1 MNMTEYA
8 KSLVKQY
15 DKNGDN
21 MLQPEEQKE
30 LRGRAAESDLNHDG
44 VITIDE
50 LVAHLSSNAPAT
62 PAAATPTATTTV
74 SSSSTTSG
82 DSGGHHHHDGDDKS
96 DKGKADADA
105 AKRVLT
111 GSAGGLAAGTKDGD
125 KRHSYRFT
133 PADERLPSGLPSW
146 FKEKDKNGDGQIEMS
161 EYARNWTN
169 STAAE
174 FQRYDLNGDG
184 IITAKEAASKPA
196 PKGD

>member
-30 LRGRAAESDLNHDG
+30 LRGRAADSDLNHDG

-50 LVAHLSSNAPAT
+50 LVAHLSSNAPGASST
-62 PAAATPTATTTV
+62 AATSGAT
-74 SSSSTTSG
+74 SSTSSG
-82 DSGGHHHHDGDDKS
+82 SDAGGRHHHEGDDRAKS
-96 DKGKADADA
+96 DSDA

-111 GSAGGLAAGTKDGD
+111 GTAGGPAAGSKEGD

-133 PADERLPSGLPSW
+133 PATEKLPSGLPSW
-146 FKEKDKNGDGQIEMS
+146 FKSKDSNGDGQIEMT
-161 EYARNWTN
+161 EYSRTWSN

-174 FQRYDLNGDG
+174 FERLDLDGDG
-184 IITAKEAASKPA
+184 VITAKEASAKSSG
-196 PKGD
+196 KGG

>member
-1 MNMTEYA
+1 MNMSEYA

-50 LVAHLSSNAPAT
+50 LVAHLSTSAPAT
-62 PAAATPTATTTV
+62 PAAASATASNA
-74 SSSSTTSG
+74 SSPSTTSG
-82 DSGGHHHHDGDDKS
+82 DSGGRRHRDHDGDDKGKGDS
-96 DKGKADADA
+96 DT

-111 GSAGGLAAGTKDGD
+111 GTAGGLASGSKDGD
-125 KRHSYRFT
+125 KRRSYRFT
-133 PADERLPSGLPSW
+133 PANERLPSGLPSW
-146 FKEKDKNGDGQIEMS
+146 FKDKDKNGDGQVEMS
-161 EYARNWTN
+161 EYARSWSN
-169 STAAE
+169 STAAD

-184 IITAKEAASKPA
+184 VITAKEATGKSASK
-196 PKGD
+196 GD

>member
-62 PAAATPTATTTV
+62 P
-74 SSSSTTSG
+74 STT
-82 DSGGHHHHDGDDKS
+82 
-96 DKGKADADA
+96 A
-105 AKRVLT
+105 A
-111 GSAGGLAAGTKDGD
+111 
-125 KRHSYRFT
+125 H
-133 PADERLPSGLPSW
+133 
-146 FKEKDKNGDGQIEMS
+146 GQHKLG
-161 EYARNWTN
+161 
-169 STAAE
+169 
-174 FQRYDLNGDG
+174 QRR
-184 IITAKEAASKPA
+184 
-196 PKGD
+196 

>member
-21 MLQPEEQKE
+21 MLQPEEQKD

-50 LVAHLSSNAPAT
+50 LVAHLSTNAPAT
-62 PAAATPTATTTV
+62 PRAASTA
-74 SSSSTTSG
+74 SSSSATSG
-82 DSGGHHHHDGDDKS
+82 DSKGHRHHDED
-96 DKGKADADA
+96 DKGKGEADAS
-105 AKRVLT
+105 KRVLT
-111 GSAGGLAAGTKDGD
+111 GTAGGLAAGTKEGD

-146 FKEKDKNGDGQIEMS
+146 FKGKDKNGDGQIEMS
-161 EYARNWTN
+161 EYAHSWTN
-169 STAAE
+169 STAAD

-184 IITAKEAASKPA
+184 VVTAKEAATKPA

>member
-62 PAAATPTATTTV
+62 P
-74 SSSSTTSG
+74 STTAAPASTSSGSG
-82 DSGGHHHHDGDDKS
+82 DKA
-96 DKGKADADA
+96 KGDADMS
-105 AKRVLT
+105 KRVLYGT
-111 GSAGGLAAGTKDGD
+111 AGGPATGTKESA

-133 PADERLPSGLPSW
+133 PASEHAGVQLPGR
-146 FKEKDKNGDGQIEMS
+146 FKAMDTNGDGQVEMS
-161 EYARNWTN
+161 EFSHSWSK
-169 STAAE
+169 STAEE
-174 FQRYDLNGDG
+174 FQRLDLNGDG
-184 IITAKEAASKPA
+184 VITAQEAAGK
-196 PKGD
+196 

>member
-50 LVAHLSSNAPAT
+50 LVAHLSSNTPAT
-62 PAAATPTATTTV
+62 ASTTA
-74 SSSSTTSG
+74 SSSVTASTSSSG
-82 DSGGHHHHDGDDKS
+82 SDSGHHHHDGDDRGKS
-96 DKGKADADA
+96 EADAS
-105 AKRVLT
+105 KRVLT
-111 GSAGGLAAGTKDGD
+111 GTAGGLAAATKEGD
-125 KRHSYRFT
+125 KRHSYRFST
-133 PADERLPSGLPSW
+133 AADKLPSGLPSW
-146 FKEKDKNGDGQIEMS
+146 FKSKDTNGDGQIEMS
-161 EYARNWTN
+161 EYSRSWSN

-174 FQRYDLNGDG
+174 FQRYDLDGDG
-184 IITAKEAASKPA
+184 VITAKEAATKPA
-196 PKGD
+196 PKGE